1 MSCEVLVRTQNGK
14 CYKEFRLPIEVL
26 SKEEVKRQFEDDVI
40 VNGYALFMGYDYIGE
55 YKEEKHAVHVMN
67 YLLSKRNFYRY
78 DDKNVYKSVI
88 LNVPSDELVKQT
100 PDENLLDGIPTKN
113 EGKIVD
119 KNTKN
124 EGEG

>member
-14 CYKEFRLPIEVL
+14 RYKEFRLPIEVL
-26 SKEEVKRQFEDDVI
+26 SKEEVKQQFEDDVI

-55 YKEEKHAVHVMN
+55 YEEEKHAVHVMN
-67 YLLSKRNFYRY
+67 YLLSKRNFYMY
-78 DDKNVYKSVI
+78 DDKNMYKSVI
-88 LNVPSDELVKQT
+88 LSVPSDELVKQT

-113 EGKIVD
+113 EGKNFEED
-119 KNTKN
+119 TKN